1 MSTAKTPSQPDP
13 VAEFHRV
20 RTELI
25 FKNAGDVQQATD
37 ELLTKCVEVH
47 ELYLSAVNTGALSV
61 YRARKQN

>member
-1 MSTAKTPSQPDP
+1 MSAASNQSQPDP

-25 FKNAGDVQQATD
+25 LNHAGNVASATD

-47 ELYLSAVNTGALSV
+47 ERYLSAVNTGALSV
-61 YRARKQN
+61 YRARTHN